1 MLQADDIHQLQN
13 SPFTIH
19 HSIFPK
25 LFMALRSNSK
35 RDKHDSHHSFRYKNA
50 VKFLYACKDQWLQ
63 YHNALILC
71 KPIHAGWKTL

>member
-1 MLQADDIHQLQN
+1 MISIN
-13 SPFTIH
+13 CRIRFFTIY

-25 LFMALRSNSK
+25 LFMVLRSNSK
-35 RDKHDSHHSFRYKNA
+35 RDKYGSHHSLRYKNA

-63 YHNALILC
+63 YHNALILR